1 MKQLETSPSRTLQ
14 FPQSDMASPTPVV
27 EQRTESTS
35 SSNPVSS
42 TSELMASPDD
52 FIANQRSL
60 SQYVPAGTPGTPTRT
75 EFPLLTT
82 FPTNVRASVLPDL
95 ASSAGDQ
102 EGMNDRSVN
111 SDVVSAILSEDSRN
125 GFESFESVETLATGI
140 SEEENELNRGEST
153 DKDRPALHTSQSM
166 PVLMPPSSPI
176 PVVEDDAGKPV
187 VGPALDSSPHGSI
200 EESVHLIQK
209 IYAGS
214 GISSQG
220 ETIFVFLL
228 EVGTVYSRLF

>member
-1 MKQLETSPSRTLQ
+1 
-14 FPQSDMASPTPVV
+14 
-27 EQRTESTS
+27 
-35 SSNPVSS
+35 
-42 TSELMASPDD
+42 MASPDD

-60 SQYVPAGTPGTPTRT
+60 SQYVPAGTPGTPTSEDDSLTSRT

-95 ASSAGDQ
+95 ASSAGDH
-102 EGMNDRSVN
+102 EGDLDRSEK

-125 GFESFESVETLATGI
+125 EFDSFESVETLAVGI
-140 SEEENELNRGEST
+140 SEEENESNRAREST
-153 DKDRPALHTSQSM
+153 DKDRSALHASQSR
-166 PVLMPPSSPI
+166 PVSIPSSSI

-187 VGPALDSSPHGSI
+187 VVPALDSSPHGSI
-200 EESVHLIQK
+200 EESVHLIQN

-220 ETIFVFLL
+220 ETIFFFLL
-228 EVGTVYSRLF
+228 